1 MLLHAR
7 KPVGPG
13 GRGFTLLELMAV
25 MTIIT
30 ISSFALRPVF
40 LGAIRNAEKRAA
52 LRDVVGLLSSART
65 QAVAQGKLVRGVCAL
80 DEAMVWAEIQVNPME
95 DRSQFE
101 ALPLM
106 GRERL
111 RLPDHL
117 VIIGMEVA
125 GQEASESERNEIYFF
140 PDGRT
145 DGATLVL
152 MDSADR
158 EVVIDLTPATGRVR
172 IRA

>member
-7 KPVGPG
+7 KPAGS
-13 GRGFTLLELMAV
+13 RCSGFTLLELMAV

-30 ISSFALRPVF
+30 ISFFALRPVF
-40 LGAIRNAEKRAA
+40 LGAIRSAERRAA

-65 QAVAQGKLVRGVCAL
+65 QAVAQGKLVRVVCAD
-80 DEAMVWAEIQVNPME
+80 DESMFWAEIQVDPME
-95 DRSQFE
+95 DRSEFE

-106 GRERL
+106 GRVRL

-117 VIIGMEVA
+117 TIIELKVG
-125 GQEASESERNEIYFF
+125 GQESIEAERNEIYFF

-152 MDSADR
+152 IDSADR